1 MVQGTGNTDF
11 ILRHRFL
18 DKYMLYIRK
27 YPLTRTSFQRLR
39 NATALTW
46 NHLLNAFSE
55 VVLEKTLP
63 NSSVSLYESNQ
74 SLRLIDPTQL
84 CKVLSGFGLMISGN
98 KEDYKVHFEMSFQIR
113 KRGITPV
120 NYPGGPKRQQ
130 YGNREKSQGK
140 TGSWGFKWPFYA
152 H

>member
-1 MVQGTGNTDF
+1 MPF
-11 ILRHRFL
+11 AIA
-18 DKYMLYIRK
+18 M
-27 YPLTRTSFQRLR
+27 
-39 NATALTW
+39 TW

-120 NYPGGPKRQQ
+120 NYPGGRRDSNTGIGKSR
-130 YGNREKSQGK
+130 REKPGVGDLNCFLRPLTDVVLGCYRK
-140 TGSWGFKWPFYA
+140 RVGNVLVVK
-152 H
+152 